1 MLDNLFTVAMLI
13 AVTIAVASVI
23 ILIVG
28 RAERPGHGRARAGD
42 DRVGVD
48 RGRMSDA

>member
-1 MLDNLFTVAMLI
+1 MLDNLFTIAMLI

-28 RAERPGHGRARAGD
+28 RAERPGRGRAPTGD
-42 DRVGVD
+42 ERVGVD
-48 RGRMSDA
+48 RRGVGDA

>member
-28 RAERPGHGRARAGD
+28 RAERPGPGGGRAGD
-42 DRVGVD
+42 DRIGVD
-48 RGRMSDA
+48 RHGVSDA